1 MGRTQPVKTV
11 VLLFLKKSFV
21 KSVDDFPSLHMW
33 TCILNFFCTWSLF
46 FFFFFVFLPEGFA
59 TASQKQQVSV
69 ISVHPSNPPSLPL
82 PLFSPGSLGRDRLPP
97 FMTKNSRTERCC
109 RPWFCTLCLESSEE
123 AWVVLVVLSV
133 QPLSERGGRR
143 LCRRDAVGVWLRPAG
158 SSGCC
163 PWCWKPFCL
172 FQLLSHWLLI
182 SHSLFLV
189 LGYNLWILCSHIQP
203 SAVPIPL
210 FWIPLPLSPAR
221 IPRIYLVV
229 SL

>member
-21 KSVDDFPSLHMW
+21 KSVDVFPSLHMW

-46 FFFFFVFLPEGFA
+46 FFLFLCLSSRRICHCLAKTAGECYLRSFLP
-59 TASQKQQVSV
+59 
-69 ISVHPSNPPSLPL
+69 PSFSPPPSV
-82 PLFSPGSLGRDRLPP
+82 FSWLSWERPAPS
-97 FMTKNSRTERCC
+97 MTKNSRTERCC